1 MATRKT
7 IASTPAE
14 ASAKPVGKPP
24 NRAMGILN
32 RVLQISMPE
41 LARGQ
46 RMPLSSLPRPKGLG

>member
-1 MATRKT
+1 MPVVQVLDQTRVEPDRVYV
-7 IASTPAE
+7 I
-14 ASAKPVGKPP
+14 PP
-24 NRAMGILN
+24 NRAMGILS